1 MPLHT
6 AGAKNAGEDEHTPRP
21 FVFELDEG
29 LLESFSRNMRAAAKR
44 FTKLGALVCLTF
56 IYYGYH
62 THSFD
67 IRSHFILLSSK
78 SALSSLA
85 CPTSLIVPQSAFSP
99 SAPSPSVYVSLRLHS
114 NGHAFCLR

>member
-1 MPLHT
+1 MPLHS
-6 AGAKNAGEDEHTPRP
+6 AGAKKAGEDEHMPRP

-44 FTKLGALVCLTF
+44 FTKLGDLVRLTF

-62 THSFD
+62 THSFGFQS
-67 IRSHFILLSSK
+67 RFSLLLSR

-85 CPTSLIVPQSAFSP
+85 CPTPLIVSQSPFYP
-99 SAPSPSVYVSLRLHS
+99 APSPSMHLEPRLHS
-114 NGHAFCLR
+114 IEHAFCLR